1 MNTAYSFTKN
11 QIYRVC
17 AGQTS
22 TLNSVLHF
30 YCRSS
35 DARVA
40 MGDAGAGDAV
50 FSVAADAESAD
61 V

>member
-1 MNTAYSFTKN
+1 MTSQMPPRTSKYDW
-11 QIYRVC
+11 C
-17 AGQTS
+17 AVAAD
-22 TLNSVLHF
+22 SV
-30 YCRSS
+30 
-35 DARVA
+35 VA

>member
-1 MNTAYSFTKN
+1 MHPSTGHACII
-11 QIYRVC
+11 IY
-17 AGQTS
+17 A
-22 TLNSVLHF
+22 
-30 YCRSS
+30 

-40 MGDAGAGDAV
+40 MGDAGAGDAA